1 MVVRR
6 TTRGAVLLCLPLVLG
21 LIAGCGGGKTASVS
35 GQVTYN
41 GKPVTGGSLSFTPIP
56 TSGGQEPGK
65 PGAAVV
71 GDDGKYV
78 VGTYGET
85 DGAVI
90 GKHQVNYSAPVLPF
104 PEGREPRPGESPPRS
119 GFEGLVPRIDTVEVK
134 RGSNTIDIELVP
146 ERR

>member
-1 MVVRR
+1 MVVRQ
-6 TTRGAVLLCLPLVLG
+6 TTPGAMLLCLLLTAV
-21 LIAGCGGGKTASVS
+21 AGCSGGKTASVS

-41 GKPVTGGSLSFTPIP
+41 GKPVTGGSLSFSPVP
-56 TSGGQEPGK
+56 ANGQQEPGK
-65 PGAAVV
+65 PGNAVV

-78 VGTYGET
+78 VGTYGES

-90 GKHQVNYSAPVLPF
+90 GKHQVSYSAPVLPF

-119 GFEGLVPRIDTVEVK
+119 GFEGLVPKVDTVEVK
-134 RGSNTIDIELVP
+134 PGKNTVDIELVP